1 VTSWQVWGAWAWL
14 ELCSAQGVVGRQGDE
29 PRRMTPGLARSEASE
44 GAGRQAVLRLPGVPH
59 CVLTAHASC
68 RMAPRAFHWR
78 A

>member
-1 VTSWQVWGAWAWL
+1 
-14 ELCSAQGVVGRQGDE
+14 
-29 PRRMTPGLARSEASE
+29 MTPGPARSEASE